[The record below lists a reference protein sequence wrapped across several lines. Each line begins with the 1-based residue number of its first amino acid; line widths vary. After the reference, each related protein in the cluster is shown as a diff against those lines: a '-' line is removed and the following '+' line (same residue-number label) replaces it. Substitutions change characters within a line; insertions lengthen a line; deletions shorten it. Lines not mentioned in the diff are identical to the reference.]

1 VVLLTG
7 IYSGVFTPTE
17 AAAVAALHA
26 LILAAGVYRSFSPS
40 ALFLVLLE
48 SLRSSA
54 VITMIIASA
63 YLMNYA
69 FATEGIPNQLA
80 LWVSS
85 LHLGQLQFLLLV
97 NGVFLL
103 LGCFIDVSV
112 MLLVFVPMLIPTA
125 KLLGVDLVHFGVVV
139 VVNMMIGLVTPPF
152 GMLLFVT
159 NALTGIPLRDMVV
172 EGLPFTAM
180 LILALLLLTLFPQ
193 IVLWLPQTMGYV
205 TH

>member
-1 VVLLTG
+1 M
-7 IYSGVFTPTE
+7 
-17 AAAVAALHA
+17 
-26 LILAAGVYRSFSPS
+26 
-40 ALFLVLLE
+40 LLE

-63 YLMNYA
+63 YLLNYA
-69 FATEGIPNQLA
+69 FAAEGIPNQLA
-80 LWVSS
+80 LWVSG
-85 LHLGQLQFLLLV
+85 LQLGQLQFLLLV
-97 NGVFLL
+97 NAVFLV
-103 LGCFIDVSV
+103 LGCFLDVSV

-159 NALTGIPLRDMVV
+159 NALTGIPLKDMVR
-172 EGLPFTAM
+172 EGWAFIAL
-180 LILALLLLTLFPQ
+180 LVLALLLMTLFPQ

-205 TH
+205 TR